1 MCTHKSRSMTLTLII
16 LDDYIRT
23 IDFGDILLEQAL
35 DKQYV
40 MEALLRSLDTYRPQ
54 RDEETQ
60 HRK

>member
-1 MCTHKSRSMTLTLII
+1 MTLTLII

-23 IDFGDILLEQAL
+23 IDFGDILLEEAL

-40 MEALLRSLDTYRPQ
+40 MEALLRSPDAYRPQ

>member
-1 MCTHKSRSMTLTLII
+1 MTLTLII

-40 MEALLRSLDTYRPQ
+40 MEALLRSLGTYRPQ